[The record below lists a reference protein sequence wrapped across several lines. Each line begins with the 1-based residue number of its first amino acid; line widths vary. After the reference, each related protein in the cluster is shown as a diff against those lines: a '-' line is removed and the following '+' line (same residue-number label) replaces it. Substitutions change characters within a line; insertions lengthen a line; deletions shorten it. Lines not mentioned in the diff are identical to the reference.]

1 MFSKQ
6 MNISILYGFIA
17 FAFAFYVYKFM
28 GHDREVESLG
38 VLLFK
43 LIPFIFASLFIATI
57 DVDLVKKGYA
67 NLFFIYAG
75 FLIFFGLFV
84 PRIFWEG
91 FENES
96 KGLYYI
102 VLIMVPFIILLVGFA
117 FRMGGAAPETT
128 LRLLFSMLL
137 IMLSG
142 IEDLAYLVT
151 TPGQGP
157 IPEVWHWASH
167 IKVRLGH
174 FPTKYEAYA
183 FISVHLILAIFVTTY
198 SFQPLQRLKF
208 ILGK

>member
-1 MFSKQ
+1 MLSRQMRFS
-6 MNISILYGFIA
+6 IVYGILACA
-17 FAFAFYVYKFM
+17 FAYYVYNFM

-43 LIPFIFASLFIATI
+43 LIPFVFASLFIAT
-57 DVDLVKKGYA
+57 VDAELLAQKRISHF
-67 NLFFIYAG
+67 LIYIG

-102 VLIMVPFIILLVGFA
+102 VLILVPFIILLLGFA
-117 FRMGGAAPETT
+117 FRMGGAGSGAT
-128 LRLLFSMLL
+128 LRLLFALLL

-142 IEDLAYLVT
+142 IEDLAYLLT
-151 TPGQGP
+151 TPRSGP
-157 IPEVWHWASH
+157 IPEVWTWASH

-174 FPTKYEAYA
+174 FPTKYEAYV
-183 FISVHLILAIFVTTY
+183 FISVHMLLALFVTAY
-198 SFQPLQRLKF
+198 SFRPLERFKF
-208 ILGK
+208 LLGK